1 MEAFRVRCKDF
12 TDELIVVI
20 VEQVS
25 STSDASRGLYSFCP
39 ELLLEGDDYGAFS
52 LFAGLCHIFV
62 VCGLVSKDESK
73 AAVKEYSSYVV
84 EKRRQHVDS
93 VRSGSDVNNVV
104 DFLLRDYSFQARR
117 HVYRVFKLCCLVV
130 GMPVKK
136 CPPVTIDFSGSV
148 ISPTDFRSCM
158 ELVQSYVLSPG
169 YSHQSFFTDSTLDA
183 VRAAI
188 SDAGVSFV
196 APGFSLWN
204 DFCGSGY
211 DAFLSRFRKLYF
223 SYLRDCQKSSEVSNA
238 ECSKSNRRVQEKRG
252 ESTSNLGSVIRS
264 KKAVTSGGSV
274 LSESSAT
281 SKKSGGKNKPV
292 QSRGLPVVVQQLV
305 EAVVGQPLENPL

>member
-1 MEAFRVRCKDF
+1 MSVEKVRQFPSIAMSDFLMNYEFGRELAEGKTSDVEAFRVRCKDF
-12 TDELIVVI
+12 MDELIVVI

-25 STSDASRGLYSFCP
+25 STSDVSRGLYSFCP
-39 ELLLEGDDYGAFS
+39 ELLLEGDDHGAFS

-73 AAVKEYSSYVV
+73 AAVEEYSSYVV

-93 VRSGSDVNNVV
+93 GQSGSDVNNVV
-104 DFLLRDYSFQARR
+104 GFLLCDYSFQARR
-117 HVYRVFKLCCLVV
+117 RVYPVFKPCCLVV

-136 CPPVTIDFSGSV
+136 CPPVTIDLSGSV

-158 ELVQSYVLSPG
+158 ELVQSYPG

-183 VRAAI
+183 VHGAI
-188 SDAGVSFV
+188 SDAGISFV

-204 DFCGSGY
+204 DFCGSRY
-211 DAFLSRFRKLYF
+211 DAFLSRFRKLHS
-223 SYLRDCQKSSEVSNA
+223 SYLRERQKSSEVSYA
-238 ECSKSNRRVQEKRG
+238 ECSKANRRVQEKRG
-252 ESTSNLGSVIRS
+252 ESTSDLGSVIRS

-281 SKKSGGKNKPV
+281 SKKS
-292 QSRGLPVVVQQLV
+292 
-305 EAVVGQPLENPL
+305 